1 MKIREELE
9 KASADL
15 IKRLEG
21 LEKKA
26 VADILP
32 FVNLPDFTDHGV
44 KHSKI
49 LEDILAKLIPQNMIE
64 PLTPFEIF
72 SLLTA
77 SLLHDIGMFV
87 KKVPDES
94 VTEIRVDHYNRSREF
109 VLSNKDALGLSRH
122 EAIVIGEICRAHG
135 MPNLSYLE
143 EEDSEIIS
151 LDNYGKIR
159 ISLLSALLRVADIL
173 EITTNR
179 APEIILKNRAMSPIS
194 REYWELHS
202 CISSVEIHTEPSW
215 DIIITALPETADQQR
230 RLHRLVNAINDE
242 VRAVSP
248 VLRAAGIFFKQADLH
263 LSTLALRES
272 QHSLKNPFLQLA
284 PFELRH
290 ADRFAGRD
298 KEIEQVI
305 ERILGRKLVV
315 VMGESGV
322 GKTSLIEA
330 GVVPPLK
337 QYKFGIA
344 HFSFQKNPLKNLVKA
359 INNFYQKRQKNKAVS
374 PKYTLN
380 KDFLVT
386 IEELIQHTKKGID
399 RLLVIGDHLEQMF
412 TVDIAEQEKKDF
424 ISGFSRILGRLSPHY
439 VSFLFCIRQDYLP
452 YLYDLSREI
461 PELYEQANTFKLH
474 RLSREN
480 GKQVFLKASE
490 CARTKLTNALIENIL
505 DDLCELGEGMI
516 YPPSCQIVGYR
527 LYTTINRYPN
537 EYDVM
542 PEEVYTGLGSAEKI
556 INQYFD
562 SLLDNYSQEDR
573 PMVGQILQAM
583 VTDYYTKKRVTKE
596 FLQNHLPNC
605 TNLEELLGRLINQRI
620 VRRTLDEYE
629 LIHDSLALKVIELIR
644 KQVFLTRPV
653 RAALEYI
660 EKNYHDTEL
669 TVEKIGNAAGVTRT
683 HLATLFRDQL
693 NKTINNKLN
702 QIRIAAA
709 KRLLGSNRE
718 PIAEI
723 ANAAGF
729 KSLSSFSRKFKEIEG
744 QSPLQYRQQIMA

>member
-1 MKIREELE
+1 MNIREELK
-9 KASADL
+9 KASSDL
-15 IKRLEG
+15 IRRLEG

-26 VADILP
+26 IEDVLP
-32 FVNLPDFTDHGV
+32 FVNLPDFTDHGI
-44 KHSKI
+44 KHSKT
-49 LEDILAKLIPQNMIE
+49 LEDLLSKLIPEKMAE
-64 PLTPFEIF
+64 PLIPFEIF
-72 SLLTA
+72 SLLMA
-77 SLLHDIGMFV
+77 SLLHDTGMFM
-87 KKVPDES
+87 KKIPDEGI
-94 VTEIRVDHYNRSREF
+94 TEIRIDHYNRSREF
-109 VLSNKDALGLSRH
+109 VLNNKDALGLSKH

-143 EEDSEIIS
+143 KEDSEIIS
-151 LDNYGKIR
+151 LDNYGKVR

-173 EITTNR
+173 EITANR
-179 APEIILKNRAMSPIS
+179 APEIILKNRVMFPIS

-202 CISSVEIHTEPSW
+202 CISSVEIYTEPSW
-215 DIIITALPETADQQR
+215 DIVITALPETADQQR
-230 RLHRLVNAINDE
+230 RLHRLANTINDE
-242 VRAVSP
+242 IRIVSP
-248 VLRAAGIFFKQADLH
+248 VLRAAGIFFRQADLK
-263 LSTLALRES
+263 LSALALKES
-272 QHSLKNPFLQLA
+272 QHNLKNPFLQLA
-284 PFELRH
+284 SFESRH

-315 VMGESGV
+315 VIGESGV

-330 GVVPPLK
+330 GVVPRLK

-344 HFSFQKNPLKNLVKA
+344 HFSFQKNPLKNLIKT
-359 INNFYQKRQKNKAVS
+359 INGFYQKRHKNKNVS
-374 PKYTLN
+374 PKYTLD
-380 KDFLVT
+380 KDFLTT
-386 IEELIQHTKKGID
+386 IEESIQHTKKGVD

-412 TVDIAEQEKKDF
+412 TVDMAEQAKKDF
-424 ISGFSRILGRLSPHY
+424 ISGFSRILGILSPHY
-439 VSFLFCIRQDYLP
+439 MSFLFCIRQDYLP
-452 YLYDLSREI
+452 NLYDFSREI
-461 PELYEQANTFKLH
+461 PELYEQANTFKLR

-480 GKQVFLKASE
+480 GKQAFLKASE
-490 CARTKLTNALIENIL
+490 CARTQLPNALIEKIL

-527 LYTTINRYPN
+527 LYATINRYPG

-542 PEEVYTGLGSAEKI
+542 PEEVYTNLGSAEAI

-562 SLLDNYSQEDR
+562 GLLDNYSQEDK

-629 LIHDSLALKVIELIR
+629 LIHDSLAIKVIELI
-644 KQVFLTRPV
+644 KEQVFLSRPV
-653 RAALEYI
+653 RMALECI
-660 EKNYHDTEL
+660 EKNYHDAEL
-669 TVEKIGNAAGVTRT
+669 TVERIGKAAGVTRT
-683 HLATLFRDQL
+683 HLATLFHNQL

-702 QIRIAAA
+702 QVRIAAA
-709 KRLLGSNRE
+709 KRLLSSNRE

-723 ANAAGF
+723 ATAAGF

-744 QSPLQYRQQIMA
+744 QSPLQYRQQLIA